1 MVYEE
6 LCQIMTPYFVLKYCE
21 IKLPAKLRVAS
32 PGGSVDLENLEKAK
46 MRLLASL
53 L

>member
-6 LCQIMTPYFVLKYCE
+6 LGQIMTPYFVLKYCE
-21 IKLPAKLRVAS
+21 IKLPAKLRVAG